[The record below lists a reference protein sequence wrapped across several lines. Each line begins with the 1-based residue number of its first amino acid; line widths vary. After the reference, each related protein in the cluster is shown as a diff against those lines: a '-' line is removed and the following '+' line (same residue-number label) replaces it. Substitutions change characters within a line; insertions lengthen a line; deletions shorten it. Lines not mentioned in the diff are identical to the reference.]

1 MGKVKEL
8 LEMSLPVFP
17 SERRKLQEELN
28 WENQKKDFVDPRDE
42 DQDEYDHWR
51 QLEDE
56 RFERMMNDYWENR
69 NNQ

>member
-1 MGKVKEL
+1 MGKVKEI

-42 DQDEYDHWR
+42 DEDEYDHWR

-56 RFERMMNDYWENR
+56 RTARLMEEYFNK
-69 NNQ
+69 

>member
-17 SERRKLQEELN
+17 SERRNLQEELN

-69 NNQ
+69 NN

>member
-1 MGKVKEL
+1 MGKVKEI

-42 DQDEYDHWR
+42 DKDEYDHWR

-56 RFERMMNDYWENR
+56 RTSRLMEEYFNK
-69 NNQ
+69 